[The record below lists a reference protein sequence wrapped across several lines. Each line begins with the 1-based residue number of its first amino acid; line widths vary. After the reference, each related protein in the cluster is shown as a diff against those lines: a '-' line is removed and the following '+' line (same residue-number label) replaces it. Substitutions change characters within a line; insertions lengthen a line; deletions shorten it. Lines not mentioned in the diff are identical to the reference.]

1 MVAGGL
7 AAKHG
12 PSCYKPRTSVRG
24 D

>member
-24 D
+24 G